1 MVLAADKLYAR
12 VQSAQ
17 FLGLLAADLLI
28 PKAARVAWRKGF
40 SLAVLQVVAVHQAVT
55 MGAPVLGLLP
65 YSLTLVHDN

>member
-1 MVLAADKLYAR
+1 MVSAADKLYAR

-17 FLGLLAADLLI
+17 FLGPLAADLLI
-28 PKAARVAWRKGF
+28 PKAARDDWRKVF
-40 SLAVLQVVAVHQAVT
+40 LAVLQVVAVHQAVT